1 MTHQDAER
9 CLICRNARC
18 QTACPIHTPIPQII
32 EMYRSGNRMEEAGKL
47 LFENNPLSAVTSQ
60 VCNWQSTCFGHCILN
75 AKKQPIHFYEIEQ
88 EISCSY
94 LQSVIPDRK
103 PDNGISA
110 AVIGG
115 GPAGITAAI
124 LLAEKGYRVTL
135 YEKQKQ
141 LGGVLRY
148 GIPEFR
154 LDKKY
159 IDRYESIL
167 LDMHVSI
174 HTNSVCGKDY
184 TPESLLKDGNT
195 AVFIA
200 LGAESP
206 SSLRI
211 PGEDRQSVIYAIDYL
226 KKPDAYPL
234 GHKVIVIGGGNVAM
248 DACRTAVRKGADT
261 WVYYRKTF
269 ANMPANQHEVE
280 EAKAEG
286 VQFAVFEAPVEVKA
300 HSVIFR
306 QCENITD
313 ENGKVKT
320 RIIPDT
326 DHEVECDTLIVAVSE
341 RTDRK
346 LLESLGLKLNDWG
359 CIDTDEDGRTSL
371 TGVYASGDSV
381 YGPSTVI
388 QAAAGAKKAAAAM
401 DAYCMKERKGNS
413 E

>member
-9 CLICRNARC
+9 CLLCRNARC

-32 EMYRSGNRMEEAGKL
+32 DLYRSGNRMEEAGKL
-47 LFENNPLSAVTSQ
+47 LFDNNPLSAVTSQ
-60 VCNWQSTCFGHCILN
+60 VCNWQNTCFGHCILN

-88 EISCSY
+88 EISCIY
-94 LQSVIPDRK
+94 LQSATPERE
-103 PDNGISA
+103 PDNGIGI

-124 LLAEKGYRVTL
+124 LLAEKGYRVSL

-167 LDMHVSI
+167 LDMQVNI
-174 HTNSVCGKDY
+174 HTNAVCGKDY
-184 TPESLLKDGNT
+184 TPKSLLADGNK

-200 LGAESP
+200 LGAETP
-206 SSLRI
+206 SALRI
-211 PGEDRQSVIYAIDYL
+211 PGEDRPSVIYAIDYL
-226 KKPDAYPL
+226 KKPNAYSL
-234 GHKVIVIGGGNVAM
+234 GRKVIVIGGGNVAM
-248 DACRTAVRKGADT
+248 DACRTAARNGADT

-269 ANMPANQHEVE
+269 ENMPANGNEVE
-280 EAKAEG
+280 EAKADG
-286 VQFAVFEAPVEVKA
+286 VQFAVFEAPVEVKE

-306 QCENITD
+306 KCENITD
-313 ENGKVKT
+313 ENGKLKT
-320 RIIPDT
+320 RIIPET

-341 RTDRK
+341 RADRD
-346 LLESLGLKLNDWG
+346 LLASLDLKLNEWG
-359 CIDTDEDGRTSL
+359 CIDTDTDGRTSME
-371 TGVYASGDSV
+371 GVYASGDSV

-388 QAAAGAKKAAAAM
+388 QAAAGAKKASEAI
-401 DAYCMKERKGNS
+401 DAYCSIERKGNN